1 MSLITLNPND
11 KTIETILSN
20 NNLTVSCMDAPTKY
34 KGVRVG
40 SNSTVDKW
48 YLEIMINSA
57 GNRVCIGMVD
67 SSVDLNGFGSGLT
80 GMPTTVKVLANS
92 GIIYNGNITVPNG
105 SFTTGD
111 IIGLLYNS
119 TTKTLIFRKN
129 NVFLYEL
136 QLDITFNWMFAILL
150 FNSSDKAT
158 ANFGATPF
166 TYPIPEGFLPYDIE
180 NASWLSSNKIL
191 IKSNEKILSFN
202 NDWVDTGLT
211 EPLTKLDFEN
221 FGIGSLLTITGEKW
235 DELDDEFEIINW
247 TIDDEYKWLSVN
259 TDSFI
264 PFEKFTQGKLEVFA
278 YSKDESI
285 PNLQIKGFKN
295 VMRITESSNP
305 KLLIKSTNDN
315 PLIESNLIPYPQ
327 LILSTGDIVL
337 KNIVDINELQVVAN
351 EVGNGVVKVIYSN
364 DSGTTWKTYNYETN
378 LFENVDIGNLIEVKN
393 KGMTT
398 NIFNSL
404 NSRWMDELQ
413 DEKIRFGYYLEIDN
427 KTDVAEVD
435 ELIITMISFV
445 RWRKA
450 KKIRD
455 YQYEYVNEKIK
466 ISLFN
471 DGSYKINYAE

>member
-34 KGVRVG
+34 KGVRVS

-158 ANFGATPF
+158 ANFGASPF
-166 TYPIPEGFLPYDIE
+166 AYPIPEGYLPYDIN
-180 NASWLSSNKIL
+180 NA
-191 IKSNEKILSFN
+191 
-202 NDWVDTGLT
+202 
-211 EPLTKLDFEN
+211 
-221 FGIGSLLTITGEKW
+221 
-235 DELDDEFEIINW
+235 NW
-247 TIDDEYKWLSVN
+247 
-259 TDSFI
+259 F
-264 PFEKFTQGKLEVFA
+264 
-278 YSKDESI
+278 
-285 PNLQIKGFKN
+285 
-295 VMRITESSNP
+295 
-305 KLLIKSTNDN
+305 
-315 PLIESNLIPYPQ
+315 
-327 LILSTGDIVL
+327 
-337 KNIVDINELQVVAN
+337 
-351 EVGNGVVKVIYSN
+351 
-364 DSGTTWKTYNYETN
+364 
-378 LFENVDIGNLIEVKN
+378 VKN
-393 KGMTT
+393 KYL
-398 NIFNSL
+398 FQCENSVMKPIMEGLEKVGDMPVTVQMFKQHGTEYLPDIIGVYNKDADMIYKEDLEDMKLYRYKLVGYSDISKL
-404 NSRWMDELQ
+404 NV
-413 DEKIRFGYYLEIDN
+413 K
-427 KTDVAEVD
+427 
-435 ELIITMISFV
+435 
-445 RWRKA
+445 
-450 KKIRD
+450 
-455 YQYEYVNEKIK
+455 
-466 ISLFN
+466 
-471 DGSYKINYAE
+471 